1 LSRELIFKKLWFKN
15 FLSFGNNI
23 TTIRLDEAGLTAIM
37 GENLDAGGEDSRNG
51 VGKSAISDAFIY
63 AIFGDV
69 IRDIPNAQLVNKMI
83 RKGQSMLVGLEFE
96 KDGFEFLI
104 ERGEK
109 PSKLLFFRKPISDQN
124 DIRAR
129 NENTY
134 IYEFSRNKTE
144 TNAEIRKLM
153 GLNMT
158 LAEYVLVNSSES
170 APFSRMKEEERRE
183 VIESLLG
190 FNILSQRA
198 EDLSEERK
206 DLKKMLVSKEATIQA
221 TKAANARIQN
231 EITSLK
237 QKAQQWE
244 REHTKEITEI
254 KETIRALEQV
264 DVATEIEVITLLQ
277 EVQSQ
282 LKEVQAR
289 QQVHTTELRMTKSD
303 LDRYENLYKQAQT
316 NIDRFVDT
324 LAQIDKSLCP
334 TCNQHWVPKPEQRM
348 HILNDLEVCRR
359 DQHKHH
365 ENQKVAAQLLE
376 MMLQESATILD
387 ERKVLD
393 EQISELN
400 QIPLTFD
407 SIHEA
412 AAAEANLKSLR
423 DSLEVI
429 IQETNPHTDAI
440 VGLQENALQQV
451 DEDELRELRRLVEH
465 YNLLIS
471 LLTSNDSFLRKS
483 IIIRWM
489 PKLNQRIAHYLVLL
503 QLPHKVKFNPDL
515 TLSIT
520 DYGQEFAWNGLSKGQ
535 RQRVTIAL
543 NLAFQDVFE
552 MMNYKTNVLMVDELI
567 DNGICQRGAENSVDI
582 LRDRVAHRNKNV
594 LLVTHRQDIASQIPN
609 QLLVRMKHKQ
619 SWIEVDDHAQED

>member
-1 LSRELIFKKLWFKN
+1 MSRALIFKKLWFKN
-15 FLSFGNNI
+15 FLSFGNTI
-23 TTIRLDEAGLTAIM
+23 TTIQLDGAGLTAIM
-37 GENLDAGGEDSRNG
+37 GENLDTGGEDSRNG

-69 IRDIPNAQLVNKMI
+69 IRDIPNNQLVNKMI
-83 RKGQSMLVGLEFE
+83 RKGQAMLVGLEFE
-96 KDGFEFLI
+96 KDGYEYLI

-109 PSKLLFFRKPISDQN
+109 PSKLLFFKKPVADQN

-134 IYEFSRNKTE
+134 VYELSRSKAE
-144 TNAEIRKLM
+144 TNAEIRRVIGM
-153 GLNMT
+153 NMT

-206 DLKKMLVSKEATIQA
+206 EIKKVLTAKEATVQA

-237 QKAQQWE
+237 QKAAQWE
-244 REHTKEITEI
+244 REHAKEIQDI
-254 KETIRALEQV
+254 RETIAALEQV

-277 EVQSQ
+277 EVQAQ
-282 LKEVQAR
+282 VKEIQAR
-289 QQVHTTELRMTKSD
+289 QQVHATELRMTKSD
-303 LDRYENLYKQAQT
+303 LDRFETLYKQAQT
-316 NIDRFVDT
+316 NIDKFVDA

-334 TCNQHWVPKPEQRM
+334 TCNQHWVPRPEQRQHLM
-348 HILNDLEVCRR
+348 NDLEVCRR
-359 DQHKHH
+359 DQNKHL
-365 ENQKVAAQLLE
+365 ENKKVAAELLE
-376 MMLQESATILD
+376 QMLQGSNALLD
-387 ERKVLD
+387 ERKELD
-393 EQISELN
+393 AQLAELN

-407 SIHEA
+407 SIQEA

-423 DSLEVI
+423 DSLKVI
-429 IQETNPHTDAI
+429 IQEANPHTDAI
-440 VGLQENALQQV
+440 AGLQENALQEV

-465 YNLLIS
+465 YNLLIT

-489 PKLNQRIAHYLVLL
+489 PRLNQKIAHYLVLL
-503 QLPHKVKFNPDL
+503 QLPHKIKFNPDL

-552 MMNYKTNVLMVDELI
+552 MMNSKTNILMVDELI
-567 DNGICQRGAENSVDI
+567 DNGICQRGAENSVEI
-582 LRDRVAHRNKNV
+582 LRDKVQRRGKNV

-609 QLLVRMKHKQ
+609 QLLVKMKHKQ
-619 SWIEVDDHAQED
+619 SWIDGDEEE

>member
-1 LSRELIFKKLWFKN
+1 VARALIFKKLWFKN
-15 FLSFGNNI
+15 FLSFGNTI
-23 TTIRLDEAGLTAIM
+23 TTIRLDEAELTAIM

-96 KDGFEFLI
+96 KDDHEYLI

-109 PSKLLFFRKPISDQN
+109 PSKLLFFKKPISDKN

-129 NENTY
+129 SENTY
-134 IYEFSRNKTE
+134 IYEFSRNKAE
-144 TNAEIRKLM
+144 TNAEIRRIM
-153 GLNMT
+153 GMNMT

-198 EDLSEERK
+198 EELSDERK
-206 DLKKMLVSKEATIQA
+206 DIKKELVSKEATIQA

-231 EITSLK
+231 EIASL
-237 QKAQQWE
+237 QAKAQQWE
-244 REHTKEITEI
+244 REHAKEIEDI
-254 KETIRALEQV
+254 RETIAALEQV
-264 DVATEIEVITLLQ
+264 DVTTEIEVITLIQ
-277 EVQSQ
+277 EVQTQ
-282 LKEVQAR
+282 LKELQAR
-289 QQVHTTELRMTKSD
+289 HSITDAEIRNQQNIEVNANRLFVEKGKIVTRLTND
-303 LDRYENLYKQAQT
+303 LDKLKT
-316 NIDRFVDT
+316 HT
-324 LAQIDKSLCP
+324 CP
-334 TCNQHWVPKPEQRM
+334 TCSQPWKPDPVVWGEM
-348 HILNDLEVCRR
+348 VTACDAE
-359 DQHKHH
+359 
-365 ENQKVAAQLLE
+365 LLE
-376 MMLQESATILD
+376 QQKYEKIRNDARAELETLTKNKRVHQD

-393 EQISELN
+393 EQMAELN
-400 QIPLTFD
+400 EIPLTFD
-407 SIHEA
+407 SLQEA
-412 AAAEANLKSLR
+412 GAAEANLKSLR

-440 VGLQENALQQV
+440 AGLKENALQAV

-465 YNLLIS
+465 YNLLIT

-489 PKLNQRIAHYLVLL
+489 PRLNQRIAHYLVLL
-503 QLPHKVKFNPDL
+503 QLPHRVKFNPDL

-552 MMNYKTNVLMVDELI
+552 MMNFKTNILMVDELI
-567 DNGICQRGAENSVDI
+567 DNGICQRGAENSVEI
-582 LRDRVAHRNKNV
+582 LRDKVQRRGKNV

-609 QLLVRMKHKQ
+609 QLMVKMKHKQ
-619 SWIEVDDHAQED
+619 SWIDDGEEAE

>member
-1 LSRELIFKKLWFKN
+1 MARALTFKKLWFKN
-15 FLSFGNNI
+15 FLSFGNTI
-23 TTIRLDEAGLTAIM
+23 TTIRLDEAELTAIM

-96 KDGFEFLI
+96 KDDHEYLI

-109 PSKLLFFRKPISDQN
+109 PSKLLFFKKPIADKN

-129 NENTY
+129 SENIY
-134 IYEFSRNKTE
+134 IYEFSRNKAE
-144 TNAEIRKLM
+144 TNAEIRRIM
-153 GLNMT
+153 GMNMT

-198 EDLSEERK
+198 EELSDERK
-206 DLKKMLVSKEATIQA
+206 DIKKELVSKEATVQA

-231 EITSLK
+231 EIASL
-237 QKAQQWE
+237 QAKAQQWE
-244 REHTKEITEI
+244 REHAREIEDI
-254 KETIRALEQV
+254 RDTIAALEQV
-264 DVATEIEVITLLQ
+264 DVATEIEVITLIQ
-277 EVQSQ
+277 EVQTQ
-282 LKEVQAR
+282 LKELQAR
-289 QQVHTTELRMTKSD
+289 QQVHATELRMTKAD
-303 LDRYENLYKQAQT
+303 LDRYKNLYDQAQT
-316 NIDRFVDT
+316 NIDRHVDT
-324 LAQIDKSLCP
+324 LAQIEKSLCP
-334 TCNQHWVPKPEQRM
+334 TCNQHWVARPEQRNRIM
-348 HILNDLEVCRR
+348 NDLEVCRQ
-359 DQHKHH
+359 DQHKHLK
-365 ENQKVAAQLLE
+365 NQQVAAELLE
-376 MMLQESATILD
+376 QMLQGNAALLD

-393 EQISELN
+393 EQMAELN
-400 QIPLTFD
+400 EIPLTFD
-407 SIHEA
+407 SLQEA
-412 AAAEANLKSLR
+412 GAAEANLKSLR

-440 VGLQENALQQV
+440 AGLKENALQAV

-465 YNLLIS
+465 YNLLIT
-471 LLTSNDSFLRKS
+471 LLTSNDSFLRKT

-489 PKLNQRIAHYLVLL
+489 PRLNQRIAHYLVLL
-503 QLPHKVKFNPDL
+503 QLPHRVKFNPDL

-552 MMNYKTNVLMVDELI
+552 MMNFKTNILMVDELI
-567 DNGICQRGAENSVDI
+567 DNGICQRGAENSVEI
-582 LRDRVAHRNKNV
+582 LRDKVQRRGKNV

-609 QLLVRMKHKQ
+609 QLLVKMKHKQ
-619 SWIEVDDHAQED
+619 SWIEGEEEAE